1 MQNLRMMEIMVNV
14 TFPRYVVPSSRVGHG
29 ERGSALA
36 PLGGGDRVV
45 AVPDVPG
52 DLAHL
57 DGVETACSIA
67 TGEQGDD
74 ALVGMAT
81 WTRRSVRVQVS

>member
-1 MQNLRMMEIMVNV
+1 MMKILEYV
-14 TFPRYVVPSSRVGHG
+14 TFPHHVPSSRVGHG
-29 ERGSALA
+29 QRGSALA

-45 AVPDVPG
+45 AVPDVLG

-57 DGVETACSIA
+57 DGVESPGSIA

-81 WTRRSVRVQVS
+81 WTIRSVSVTVIC